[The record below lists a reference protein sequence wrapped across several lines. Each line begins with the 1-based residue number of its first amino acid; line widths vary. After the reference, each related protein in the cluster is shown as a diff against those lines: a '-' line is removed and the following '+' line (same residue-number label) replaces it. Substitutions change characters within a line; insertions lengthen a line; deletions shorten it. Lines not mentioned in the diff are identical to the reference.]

1 MTEKA
6 EHPAFEVLSEMIDG
20 NLGQHDAEVI
30 SEHLAGCESCTS
42 TYQSLAGLLGTVKS
56 LPRSVLPPDD
66 MWPNLRRSLNERKDI
81 VLPTAGSVVGSA
93 IGSTSGYRPPRR
105 MIPVL
110 AAAAVVLIAISSGI
124 TALVLRGGAR
134 DLARRDSGPSA
145 SQAARPRSGAT
156 ILAGF
161 TQTEHEFN
169 RTIGEL
175 KQAVDTQ
182 RGQLSP
188 ETVRTVDRS
197 LAVVDSAIAEAR
209 AALLADPNNQMLI
222 DLLSA
227 SYQRKVDLLRRTSEL
242 GSRT

>member
-1 MTEKA
+1 MTQKT
-6 EHPAFEVLSEMIDG
+6 EHPTFEALSDLADG
-20 NLGQHDAEVI
+20 TLGPRDAEVV
-30 SEHLAGCESCTS
+30 SEHLSGCGSCAS
-42 TYQSLAGLLGTVKS
+42 TYQALTSLLATAKG
-56 LPRSVLPPDD
+56 LPRSVLPADDFWPD
-66 MWPNLRRSLNERKDI
+66 LRKALNQRKDI
-81 VLPTAGSVVGSA
+81 VLPSAGLNATTEG
-93 IGSTSGYRPPRR
+93 GSTHVHRLPRR
-105 MIPVL
+105 TIAFL
-110 AAAAVVLIAISSGI
+110 AAAAGILIALSSGI
-124 TALVLRGGAR
+124 TALVLRRGGGDVAVG
-134 DLARRDSGPSA
+134 DSLP
-145 SQAARPRSGAT
+145 AALQPAGPRSGAT
-156 ILAGF
+156 FLAGF
-161 TQTEHEFN
+161 SQTESEFN

-188 ETVRTVDRS
+188 ETIRTVDRS